1 MLEDVGRQLAIGVQH
16 DGEHPAQSLFDDWVG
31 VVSVRSRERK
41 LDRIEACHAFSE
53 ALILM
58 NRPCGLPRACT
69 SHPSATKD
77 MKIGERRAEKLSQDF
92 PQRASLV
99 VIAKATVL
107 NIWHD
112 RVSYRMRVDLRASL
126 VCSRAIVP
134 GRLLLRAN
142 RKDRRR
148 HPVPRRI

>member
-77 MKIGERRAEKLSQDF
+77 MKIGERRARV
-92 PQRASLV
+92 RARTS
-99 VIAKATVL
+99 AA
-107 NIWHD
+107 
-112 RVSYRMRVDLRASL
+112 
-126 VCSRAIVP
+126 
-134 GRLLLRAN
+134 
-142 RKDRRR
+142 RKPRR
-148 HPVPRRI
+148 HCESHGSEYLA